1 LTVGEIAKVL
11 RSKNAGIGLITVDIL
26 CENQADYERV
36 KANATRGRI
45 ARAYGVGVEAV
56 VDLIHF
62 DEGFALKIVFQRPQ
76 VAGGA
81 GLGENDLYGSA
92 QYAPLLTLEV

>member
-1 LTVGEIAKVL
+1 LTVGEIAKLL

-26 CENQADYERV
+26 CADRADYERV
-36 KANATRGRI
+36 KLNLTRGRI
-45 ARAYGVGVEAV
+45 ASAYGVPVAEV
-56 VDLIHF
+56 LDLIHF
-62 DEGFALKIVFQRPQ
+62 DEGLAVKIVFQRPQ

-81 GLGENDLYGSA
+81 GLGENDLYGSG